1 MFSKA
6 CEYGIKAAIFIA
18 ANSHHDIRVSLSSIS
33 IGIDSP
39 KAYTAKVL
47 QQLTKN
53 HIIDSVKG
61 PAGGFAIE
69 KKRVQTLMLREIVSA
84 IDGDAIFTECG
95 LGFQNCNEDQPCP
108 LHYKY
113 KYIRNDLKQMLET
126 TSLFDLLQNIDK
138 GMSFLK
144 RWHHERIFK
153 QPTIKLPDKPLTIKI
168 F

>member
-47 QQLTKN
+47 QQLAKS

-61 PAGGFAIE
+61 PTGGFAIE
-69 KKRVQTLMLREIVSA
+69 KNRVQTLMLCEIVSA

-95 LGFQNCNEDQPCP
+95 LGFQNCSEDQPCP
-108 LHYKY
+108 LHHKF
-113 KYIRNDLKQMLET
+113 KFIRHDLKEMLET
-126 TSLFDLLQNIDK
+126 TSLHDLSRDIDS
-138 GMSFLK
+138 GLSFL
-144 RWHHERIFK
+144 RR
-153 QPTIKLPDKPLTIKI
+153 
-168 F
+168 